1 MTNGFPPFYL
11 GRSSRRKWRRGGGA
25 NNRLPPSP
33 SRAEQEEI
41 YRKWRGHSGVNIMG
55 GLLSSR
61 FSYERCESQMDGRAR
76 VLYVCVRLC
85 RVSLS
90 PHLALPNTI
99 PTHIRIPIHNGGL
112 PHPSL
117 SPSSSLPIR
126 KKKGCAQNGVG
137 LLPHTPNRPFAGR
150 ESNMFY
156 RRGEAKHICMR
167 GYRAKKREARPDR

>member
-1 MTNGFPPFYL
+1 MGSPRFIW
-11 GRSSRRKWRRGGGA
+11 GGHRGESGGA

-33 SRAEQEEI
+33 SRAEQEER

-55 GLLSSR
+55 ASSHLAFHMR
-61 FSYERCESQMDGRAR
+61 DAR
-76 VLYVCVRLC
+76 VRWMGERVFCTCACVCAVCPCPRIYV
-85 RVSLS
+85 
-90 PHLALPNTI
+90 ALPNTI

-167 GYRAKKREARPDR
+167 GYRAKKREARPDRW